1 MEMDTKNKGDLV
13 INGIGSSN
21 GGQFHRVTLN
31 GRGTVNNDVECSIFD
46 CNGSGVIKGNVK
58 SERAKVN
65 GNARFNGNIESLSL
79 TIDGRAKIDQ
89 NLDVKD
95 LKISGKATVGGR
107 VKSEEIKLRGILTV
121 GEDCEA
127 EIFKAD
133 YRFNIGGLLNA
144 DQINVTIY
152 GDCKAKEIGGQTI
165 IVKQHKG
172 SLLGTLFKP
181 FFNTQLETE
190 LMEGDQID
198 IENTKAMIVRGNN
211 VKIGANCNIG
221 LVEYTDELLID
232 PKAIVGESRK
242 I

>member
-1 MEMDTKNKGDLV
+1 METKKRGDLV
-13 INGIGSSN
+13 INGFGASN
-21 GGQFHRVTLN
+21 GGQFHYVTLN
-31 GRGTVNNDVECSIFD
+31 GKGTVNSDIECIIFD

-65 GNARFNGNIESLSL
+65 GNARFNGNIESQIL
-79 TIDGRAKIDQ
+79 TIDGAAKIDQ

-95 LKISGKATVGGR
+95 LKISGKASVGGR

-127 EIFKAD
+127 EIFKAE
-133 YRFNIGGLLNA
+133 YRFTIGGLLNA
-144 DQINVTIY
+144 DQINITIY

-181 FFNTQLETE
+181 FLKTQLETE
-190 LMEGDQID
+190 LMEADKID
-198 IENTKAMIVRGNN
+198 IENTSAKIVRGNN

-221 LVEYTDELLID
+221 LVEYTEELLID
-232 PKAIVGESRK
+232 AKAIVGESRK